1 MKFTKFV
8 SNFDYTIFF
17 TVIILTVIGILFIYS
32 ANINK
37 TSDLQTQYIKQIVFT
52 FIGLF
57 LLIMVLFTSERKIQ
71 ELTLLF
77 YGFFIIGLIATLF
90 FPEIKGQKRFNVFVI
105 SIQFSEF
112 MKIATILM
120 LSKFY
125 SNKTKEEIKDIKTYL
140 QSIILIVIPI
150 FFILLQPDLGT
161 MLVYFPILL
170 SISFI
175 AGVKKRY
182 LLYSLLLFGSIS
194 LIPVVTT
201 LNNLFYHNEN
211 EILSLF
217 TNTKYVMIIYI
228 VLSFTLILSALSFFN
243 IIKGISKKF
252 KKIFYW
258 IMFFCSVLFIGS
270 LISYPVNQ
278 LVLKQYQKDR
288 LLIFFN
294 PNFDPQEKGYNIIQ
308 SITTIGNGGIFGKGW
323 CNGDQTQ
330 SFFLPEQATDFIF
343 PVIAEELGFFGS
355 ILILFLFSLIFYRA
369 FIICLSS
376 RHNWEA
382 YTIIGILSMFLY
394 HILQNI
400 GMTVGIMPIT
410 GIPLPFLSYGGS
422 FLISCYIGIGI
433 IMNIQLNRY
442 QF

>member
-1 MKFTKFV
+1 VIFL
-8 SNFDYTIFF
+8 TI
-17 TVIILTVIGILFIYS
+17 IGILFIYS

-37 TSDLQTQYIKQIVFT
+37 ADELHSQYIKQIIFAFLGLAFLIILL
-52 FIGLF
+52 FI
-57 LLIMVLFTSERKIQ
+57 SEKKMQ
-71 ELTLLF
+71 ELTLFF
-77 YGFFIIGLIATLF
+77 YVFFIIGLIATLF
-90 FPEIKGQKRFNVFVI
+90 FPEIKGQKRFSINII

-112 MKIATILM
+112 MKIAAILM
-120 LSKFY
+120 LAKFY
-125 SNKTKEEIKDIKTYL
+125 SNKSKDEIKDIKTYL
-140 QSIILIVIPI
+140 KSIVIIIIPVFLIV
-150 FFILLQPDLGT
+150 LQPDLGT
-161 MLVYFPILL
+161 LLVYFPILL
-170 SISFI
+170 TISFI

-182 LLYSLLLFGSIS
+182 LGYSILLFFSIS

-201 LNNLFYHNEN
+201 LNSLFYNNEN

-217 TNTKYVMIIYI
+217 TNTKYVIIIYI
-228 VLSFTLILSALSFFN
+228 TLSFTLILSSFSFFN
-243 IIKGISKKF
+243 IIKGISKTF

-258 IMFFCSVLFIGS
+258 IMYFCSVIFIGTI
-270 LISYPVNQ
+270 ISYPVNSYI
-278 LVLKQYQKDR
+278 LKQYQKDR

-294 PNFDPQEKGYNIIQ
+294 PNFDPQIKGYNIIQ

-355 ILILFLFSLIFYRA
+355 FLVLFLFSLIFYRS
-369 FIICLSS
+369 FTISLNS

-394 HILQNI
+394 HLLQNI

-422 FLISCYIGIGI
+422 FLITCYIGIGI

-442 QF
+442 QY